1 MMTADNA
8 LASKAAAGGAPV
20 AASKPPRSNRKK
32 TSKISPI
39 ESELPDIQNRTLTN
53 NTVNSFNSAR
63 RKDTISELDLSSG
76 FAGKQADGGD
86 LRKTTKRSSLPK
98 VKLPG
103 GNQTNGNLFPDIV
116 NQQPTQRNNLM
127 GGTQM
132 DKTLYSNHTN
142 DNHNYNIANHASK
155 NKDAFDVQSLHSS
168 ASGSQLFDQN

>member
-8 LASKAAAGGAPV
+8 LASKAAAGG

-53 NTVNSFNSAR
+53 SFNSAR
-63 RKDTISELDLSSG
+63 RKDTISELDLSS
-76 FAGKQADGGD
+76 GKQADGGD

-142 DNHNYNIANHASK
+142 DNAKYASK